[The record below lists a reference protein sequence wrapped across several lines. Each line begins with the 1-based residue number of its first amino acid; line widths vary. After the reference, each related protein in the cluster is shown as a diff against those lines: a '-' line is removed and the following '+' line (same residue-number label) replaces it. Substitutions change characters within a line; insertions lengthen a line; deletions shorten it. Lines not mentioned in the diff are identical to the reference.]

1 MGRVQDADPLQERA
15 EHDQQERRRE
25 GVEDGGEEGQRLSG
39 ESFYHPD
46 VICSSLRIGNMS
58 KSRPEGKKACG
69 VVSDPVQISQFYS
82 HLNGYEHI
90 LVHQHS
96 LWREIEDVI
105 ASVDAASCLTK
116 VSKKKTKKDRLLY
129 SPIDM
134 NILFKQ
140 KLEAHGWA
148 ERRTSYFV
156 TDDHVLI
163 TKTMQMEAAEQ
174 RQEILDAGKTPIFSY
189 NQTDFIKERIEIEV
203 QFGKYSFVAYDLFVK
218 HMAFFVGGVIDVG
231 VEILPMKSLQ
241 AEMSSGVPYYEG
253 ALYDLL
259 RQGRSTPAVPLVLI
273 GIAP

>member
-1 MGRVQDADPLQERA
+1 M
-15 EHDQQERRRE
+15 
-25 GVEDGGEEGQRLSG
+25 
-39 ESFYHPD
+39 
-46 VICSSLRIGNMS
+46 
-58 KSRPEGKKACG
+58 
-69 VVSDPVQISQFYS
+69 QIVQFYS

-90 LVHQHS
+90 RVHQRRI
-96 LWREIEDVI
+96 WREITNVI
-105 ASVDAASCLTK
+105 ASVDAAACRTK
-116 VSKKKTKKDRLLY
+116 VSKEARTAGQVFY
-129 SPIDM
+129 SPVDM
-134 NILFKQ
+134 NTVFKRE
-140 KLEAHGWA
+140 LEARGWA

-156 TDDHVLI
+156 TDDHTLI

-189 NQTDFIKERIEIEV
+189 NQTDFLKERIEIEV

-218 HMAFFVGGVIDVG
+218 HMAFFVGNVIDVG

-241 AEMSSGVPYYEG
+241 TEMSSGVPYYEG

>member
-1 MGRVQDADPLQERA
+1 M
-15 EHDQQERRRE
+15 
-25 GVEDGGEEGQRLSG
+25 
-39 ESFYHPD
+39 
-46 VICSSLRIGNMS
+46 
-58 KSRPEGKKACG
+58 
-69 VVSDPVQISQFYS
+69 QISQFYS

-90 LVHQHS
+90 LVHQHA

-105 ASVDAASCLTK
+105 DAVDAAACLTK
-116 VSKKKTKKDRLLY
+116 VSQEKTKKDRVLY
-129 SPIDM
+129 SPVDM

-140 KLEAHGWA
+140 ELGSRGWA
-148 ERRTSYFV
+148 ERRTSYYV
-156 TDDHVLI
+156 TDDHMLI
-163 TKTMQMEAAEQ
+163 TKTMPMEAAEQ

-218 HMAFFVGGVIDVG
+218 HMAFFVGNVIDVG

-241 AEMSSGVPYYEG
+241 SEMSSGVPYYEG